1 MEKIGIFY
9 STNAVKT
16 SAVAQEIIEALG
28 KDNVEIISV
37 EQAWKEDF
45 EKYNNIIIGVSTW
58 FDGELPTYWDELIPE
73 LSNVILKNKR
83 IAIFGLGDQLNYPEN
98 FADGVGILAEK
109 FTGLGVKL
117 TGFTSTEGYRFE
129 YSKAL
134 KGNQFQGL
142 IIDVENQDE
151 QTKERVKNWVKTL
164 EFKWS

>member
-9 STNAVKT
+9 SIDAVKT
-16 SAVAQEIIEALG
+16 ATVAQEIIEALG
-28 KDNVEIISV
+28 KDNVEIVSV

-73 LSNVILKNKR
+73 LSDANLKNKR

-109 FTGLGVKL
+109 LTGSGAKL
-117 TGFTSTEGYRFE
+117 TGFTSPEGYKFE

-142 IIDVENQDE
+142 IIDVENQNN
-151 QTKERVKNWVKTL
+151 QTKKRIKDWVKTL
-164 EFKWS
+164 EFK